1 MTPWTKLS
9 KEERISEDIEMKL
22 SEYGI
27 ADDCKV
33 VVPATPVSDPDPVVL
48 FVEYDT
54 ILTQKVNYIP
64 ERVKIEISCRSL
76 IEPFEKVA
84 LRSMIE
90 DAPTYEHL
98 IERLNTLQQTFR
110 QLDWK

>member
-33 VVPATPVSDPDPVVL
+33 VVPATPVSDLDPVVFL
-48 FVEYDT
+48 LHEEFTDLVVAHALTDLLAT
-54 ILTQKVNYIP
+54 CMIL
-64 ERVKIEISCRSL
+64 
-76 IEPFEKVA
+76 
-84 LRSMIE
+84 
-90 DAPTYEHL
+90 
-98 IERLNTLQQTFR
+98 
-110 QLDWK
+110 

>member
-1 MTPWTKLS
+1 MVPFSMIFLGEFS
-9 KEERISEDIEMKL
+9 
-22 SEYGI
+22 I
-27 ADDCKV
+27 AIYI
-33 VVPATPVSDPDPVVL
+33 VPATPVSDLDPVVL

-90 DAPTYEHL
+90 DAPTY
-98 IERLNTLQQTFR
+98 RLNTLQQTFR
-110 QLDWK
+110 QLD